1 MEHAEI
7 ITREEPMLYSMSR
20 LLHTAEAGD
29 RFWRLQT
36 LEISCSDCA
45 GVESGVRLG
54 RGRVTAV
61 RLDTLTMLGTM
72 LVTMPLRSLISRYWL
87 PFSHKCVTFII
98 AKCRRYV
105 LA

>member
-1 MEHAEI
+1 
-7 ITREEPMLYSMSR
+7 MLYSMSR

-45 GVESGVRLG
+45 RVESGVRLG
-54 RGRVTAV
+54 RGRVTVTAW
-61 RLDTLTMLGTM
+61 TLTMLGTM
-72 LVTMPLRSLISRYWL
+72 MVTMPLRSLISIYWL

-98 AKCRRYV
+98 AKYRQYV
-105 LA
+105 LS